1 MRQHAVSCLCAGLTV
16 ILVAGCTVLGVPSQS
31 PLDAFAAHLDERAPA
46 LMDRYGVPGVSIA
59 VVRDGELVWVNAY
72 GYADPREGRA
82 MTPET
87 LLRVQSITKSATAWG
102 VMKLV
107 EQGAIGLDDPITA
120 RVTTWEFPETD
131 YDWDEVTVRR
141 LLSHSAGLPAGGYSA
156 PPPAEGMP
164 PLHWALSGG
173 AGAPA
178 ARPIDPPGSLFR
190 YSNPGY
196 VLLELLIEEV
206 TGREFAGYME
216 GDVLRPLGM
225 DQATFTWTD
234 DVRAALATSHRA
246 TGDPVPLYR
255 PHADGPQA
263 PSAHGTLYAT
273 AGDIGRLVA
282 AGMEG
287 PGGEP
292 AGRRVLAVQSVN
304 EMHTPVVETTGFYSL
319 GAEGSGLGHL
329 VETLG
334 GGERALTHGGQGA
347 GSYSWYHSV
356 PQTGDG
362 IVILTNSER
371 SLQFIADILG
381 DWTAWRGLSPVG
393 LTHAVRWARAFVG
406 ALGLL
411 ALGLAAWLVSAV
423 ALGRRPFAPLA
434 SRARLG
440 RTLLGGFGLLILGLW
455 WGLGYGVVRHF
466 LPVFS
471 GWLGIVLSAAFGMVV
486 LTALFPRQPP
496 SPSGARG
503 GRGH

>member
-1 MRQHAVSCLCAGLTV
+1 MNRQGFVGVCLTLAVV
-16 ILVAGCTVLGVPSQS
+16 ILASCGMAGVDSPA
-31 PLDAFAAHLDERAPA
+31 PLDDFTARLDERVPT
-46 LMDRYGVPGVSIA
+46 LMNRYCVPGASLAIVQG
-59 VVRDGELVWVNAY
+59 GETFWVGAY
-72 GYADPREGRA
+72 GYADPAGGRA

-120 RVTTWEFPETD
+120 HVTTWEFPEAEHN
-131 YDWDEVTVRR
+131 WDEVTVRR
-141 LLSHSAGLPAGGYSA
+141 LLSHSAGLPAGGYSE
-156 PPPAEGMP
+156 PPPADGTP
-164 PLHWALSGG
+164 PLHAALSGG

-190 YSNPGY
+190 YSNLGY
-196 VLLELLIEEV
+196 VLLELLIEDV
-206 TGREFAGYME
+206 TGRDFADYME
-216 GDVLRPLGM
+216 LDILRPLGM
-225 DQATFTWTD
+225 DPATFTWGD
-234 DVRAALATSHRA
+234 DVRVALATSHRA
-246 TGDPVPLYR
+246 TGDPVPVYR

-263 PSAHGTLYAT
+263 PSAHGTLYAPV
-273 AGDIGRLVA
+273 GDIGRLVA
-282 AGMEG
+282 AGMPG
-287 PGGEP
+287 PDGEP
-292 AGRRVLAVQSVN
+292 AGRGVLAVESVS
-304 EMHTPVVETTGFYSL
+304 EMQTPVVETAGFHSL

-356 PQTGDG
+356 PETGDG

-371 SLQFIADILG
+371 GLQFIADILG

-393 LTHAVRWARAFVG
+393 LTRAVRWARAFVG

-423 ALGRRPFAPLA
+423 AIGRRVFAPLA

-455 WGLGYGVVRHF
+455 WGVGCGVVNHF
-466 LPVFS
+466 LPVYS
-471 GWLGIVLSAAFGMVV
+471 GWLGIALSGVFGMLV
-486 LTALFPRQPP
+486 LTALFPQRHR
-496 SPSGARG
+496 SMDSA
-503 GRGH
+503 